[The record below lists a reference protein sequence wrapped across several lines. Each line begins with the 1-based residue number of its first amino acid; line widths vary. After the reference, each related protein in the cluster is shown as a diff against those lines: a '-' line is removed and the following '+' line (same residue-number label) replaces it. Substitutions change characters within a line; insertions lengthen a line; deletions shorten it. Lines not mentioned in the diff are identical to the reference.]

1 MNYRHVYMLI
11 VEHAKSEMKNGLR
24 PLTQS
29 QKSKFENQYFEF
41 HHILPKSLFPKWSKR
56 KLNLVALTAREHFF
70 CHQLLT
76 KIYDTPEMHLALWY
90 LCNDN
95 QNNTKINSKT
105 YETIRKNH
113 QIAQKIIQK
122 QRANNEAYKL
132 KCSERKK
139 DYWQKLDSQKRTE
152 IGLKSYNHRSEYD
165 KKHILDKAME
175 WRKSNKEEYSRRL
188 KESWNTRTDRDE
200 KRKRCLEWNS
210 NPEII
215 QKRSTKVLC
224 IETNEVFNTMESLR
238 CRYGKVPL
246 SKRRNV
252 RWCEWKHKDK
262 IYHFKIIN

>member
-1 MNYRHVYMLI
+1 MNHRHVYMLI
-11 VEHAKSEMKNGLR
+11 IEHAKSEMKNGLR
-24 PLTQS
+24 PLTRS

-41 HHILPKSLFPKWSKR
+41 HHILPKSLYPKWSKR

-76 KIYDTPEMHLALWY
+76 KIYNTPEMHIALWY

-113 QIAQKIIQK
+113 QIAQKTIQK
-122 QRANNEAYKL
+122 QRTNNEDYKL
-132 KCSERKK
+132 KCSERIK

-175 WRKSNKEEYSRRL
+175 WVHKMELENDIL
-188 KESWNTRTDRDE
+188 VDVDDLDE
-200 KRKRCLEWNS
+200 FDNMAAINVVKKRIRNALEKKKQVN
-210 NPEII
+210 I
-215 QKRSTKVLC
+215 
-224 IETNEVFNTMESLR
+224 
-238 CRYGKVPL
+238 
-246 SKRRNV
+246 
-252 RWCEWKHKDK
+252 
-262 IYHFKIIN
+262 

>member
-1 MNYRHVYMLI
+1 MNHRHVYMLI
-11 VEHAKSEMKNGLR
+11 IEHAKSEMKNGHR
-24 PLTQS
+24 PLTRS

-41 HHILPKSLFPKWSKR
+41 HHILPKSLYPKWLKR

-76 KIYDTPEMHLALWY
+76 KIYNTPEMHIALWY

-113 QIAQKIIQK
+113 QIAQKTIQK
-122 QRANNEAYKL
+122 QRTNNEDYKL
-132 KCSERKK
+132 KCSERIK

-175 WRKSNKEEYSRRL
+175 WRRLNKEEYSKRL
-188 KESWNTRTDRDE
+188 KQSWDKRTDRDE
-200 KRKRCLEWNS
+200 KRKRCLEWNR
-210 NPEII
+210 NPEI
-215 QKRSTKVLC
+215 
-224 IETNEVFNTMESLR
+224 FNTMESLR
-238 CRYGKVPL
+238 CKYGKVPL

-252 RWCEWKHKDK
+252 RWCEWKYKNK